1 MSNKEIR
8 VAIIGTGAISHR
20 HMNVWSHVPQVKV
33 VAAAEIDDRK
43 LKQWGERYH
52 FNEKDLY
59 HDFRE
64 MLKRDDIDAVDV
76 CVHNN
81 LHTPVSMYV
90 MKAGYPCYSEKP
102 MSASYFDSKL
112 LYDCSKATGQKL
124 AIQISSL
131 YTGQT
136 YIAKKLID
144 AGKLGDIYHARVATA
159 YHRRRNC
166 FDRGALMVSPSFQ
179 DKEMAGH
186 GQFIDLGIYHFGQ
199 MLFLLGLPEL
209 DTVLGNMYSKV
220 HRYNDEWASRHP
232 MGVEDMG
239 VGYATFK
246 GGLSLEVM
254 EAAACNVAGTGFDG
268 IDDNYIAGSIGGLH
282 IAHADAMGG
291 DWAMGGMG
299 GPGGGMGMG
308 MPEAMQPK
316 LLFQGLDE
324 FGFEVKTDYQAYYN
338 QQDMKTYTPETMM
351 YFDNQFHWYS
361 YLVGD
366 LTDETRYNTPLIGMN
381 ASLLCEGV
389 CMASE
394 LGRAVTADE
403 IKANSK
409 SLAIWKQPTPWG
421 VFDYDSSL

>member
-20 HMNVWSHVPQVKV
+20 HMKVWSHIPQAKV
-33 VAAAEIDDRK
+33 VAAAEIDLPK
-43 LKQWGERYH
+43 LKAWGEQYH
-52 FNEKDLY
+52 FDEKDLY
-59 HDFRE
+59 TDFRE

-81 LHTPVSMYV
+81 LHTPIAMAV

-136 YIAKKLID
+136 YIAKQLID
-144 AGKLGDIYHARVATA
+144 EGKLGEIYHARVCTA
-159 YHRRRNC
+159 YNRRRNC
-166 FDRGALMVSPSFQ
+166 FDRASLRTSPAFQ
-179 DKEMAGH
+179 DKAMAGY

-209 DTVLGNMYSKV
+209 DCVLGNLYNKV
-220 HRYNDEWASRHP
+220 HRYNDWWASTHP

-239 VGYATFK
+239 AGYATFK
-246 GGLSLEVM
+246 GGLSLELM
-254 EAAACNVAGTGFDG
+254 EAAALNVVQEQGFG
-268 IDDNYIAGSIGGLH
+268 SKEDNYIAGSKGG
-282 IAHADAMGG
+282 IIYKAPDAMGG
-291 DWAMGGMG
+291 DWAMSSFG
-299 GPGGGMGMG
+299 GPGGV
-308 MPEAMQPK
+308 PNDLQPK
-316 LLFQGLDE
+316 LYYQGLDE
-324 FGFEVKTDYQAYYN
+324 HGYEIKTDYQAYYN
-338 QQDMKTYTPETMM
+338 QQDLKTYQPELMK
-351 YFDNQFHWYS
+351 YFDNQLHWYS

-366 LTDETRYNTPLIGMN
+366 LTDETRYDTPKIGMN
-381 ASLLCEGV
+381 VSLLCDGV
-389 CMASE
+389 IQSSE

-409 SLAIWKQPTPWG
+409 SLAIWKQETPWG
-421 VFDYDSSL
+421 VFDYDASL

>member
-20 HMNVWSHVPQVKV
+20 HMTVWSHVPQVKV
-33 VAAAEIDDRK
+33 VAAADIDQPK
-43 LKQWGERYH
+43 LKAWGEQYH
-52 FNEKDLY
+52 FDEKDLY
-59 HDFRE
+59 TDFRE

-136 YIAKKLID
+136 YIAKQLID
-144 AGKLGDIYHARVATA
+144 EGKLGEIYHARVCCA

-166 FDRGALMVSPSFQ
+166 FDRSSLRASPSFQ
-179 DKEMAGH
+179 DKAMAGY

-209 DTVLGNMYSKV
+209 DSVLGNLYSKV
-220 HRYNDEWASRHP
+220 HTYNDDWAKRHP

-246 GGLSLEVM
+246 GGLSLEMM
-254 EAAACNVAGTGFDG
+254 EAAASNIAGLNFDCR
-268 IDDNYIAGSIGGLH
+268 DDNYINGSKGGL
-282 IAHADAMGG
+282 IYAQPDATGG
-291 DWAMGGMG
+291 DWARRS
-299 GPGGGMGMG
+299 GPGMMMMGNDRA
-308 MPEAMQPK
+308 PR
-316 LLFQGLDE
+316 LTFQGLDE
-324 FGFEVKTDYQAYYN
+324 HGYEIKTDYQAYYN
-338 QQDMKTYTPETMM
+338 QQDLIVYTPETMR

-366 LTDETRYNTPLIGMN
+366 LTDETRYDTPKIGMN
-381 ASLLCEGV
+381 VSLLCDGV
-389 CMASE
+389 IQSSE

-409 SLAIWKQPTPWG
+409 SLAIWRQETPWG
-421 VFDYDSSL
+421 VFDYDASL

>member
-1 MSNKEIR
+1 MALSKKEIR

-20 HMNVWSHVPQVKV
+20 HMTVWSHVPQVKV
-33 VAAAEIDDRK
+33 VAAAEIDEPK
-43 LKQWGERYH
+43 LKKWGEQYH
-52 FNEKDLY
+52 FDEKDLY
-59 HDFRE
+59 TDFRE

-81 LHTPVSMYV
+81 LHTPVAMAV

-112 LYDCSKATGQKL
+112 LRDCSIATGQKL

-144 AGKLGDIYHARVATA
+144 AGKLGDIYHARVCCA

-166 FDRGALMVSPSFQ
+166 FDRGALNTSPSFQ
-179 DKEMAGH
+179 DKEMAGF

-209 DTVLGNMYSKV
+209 DCVLGNLYSKI
-220 HRYNDEWASRHP
+220 HTYNDDWAARHP
-232 MGVEDMG
+232 LGVEDMG

-246 GGLSLEVM
+246 GGLSLEIM
-254 EAAACNVAGTGFDG
+254 EAAASNIAGLNFANV
-268 IDDNYIAGSIGGLH
+268 DDNYINGSKGGL
-282 IAHADAMGG
+282 IYKQPDATGG
-291 DWAMGGMG
+291 DWSRRAGPGGMPGGMG
-299 GPGGGMGMG
+299 G
-308 MPEAMQPK
+308 EDRSPK
-316 LLFQGLDE
+316 LFFQGLDE
-324 FGFEVKTDYQAYYN
+324 FGLEVRTDYQAYYN
-338 QQDMKTYTPETMM
+338 QQDLKTYFPETMM

-366 LTDETRYNTPLIGMN
+366 LTDETRYDTPLIGMN
-381 ASLLCEGV
+381 VSLLCDGV
-389 CMASE
+389 IQSSE
-394 LGRAVTADE
+394 AGRAMTAEE

-409 SLAIWKQPTPWG
+409 SLAIWKQETPWG
-421 VFDYDSSL
+421 VFDYDSTL

>member
-8 VAIIGTGAISHR
+8 VAIIGTGAISRR
-20 HMNVWSHVPQVKV
+20 HMTVWGHLPQVKV
-33 VAAAEIDDRK
+33 VAAAEIDLPK
-43 LKQWGERYH
+43 LKAWGEKYH
-52 FNEKDLY
+52 FDEKDLY
-59 HDFRE
+59 TDFRE

-81 LHTPVSMYV
+81 LHTPIAMAV

-136 YIAKKLID
+136 FIAKQLID
-144 AGKLGDIYHARVATA
+144 EGKLGDIYHARVCMM

-166 FDRGALMVSPSFQ
+166 FDRGSMTATKDFQ
-179 DKEMAGH
+179 NKAMAGY

-209 DTVLGNMYSKV
+209 DCVLGNLYNKV
-220 HRYNDEWASRHP
+220 HRYNDWWDSTHP

-239 VGYATFK
+239 CGYATFK
-246 GGLSLEVM
+246 GGLSLEMM
-254 EAAACNVAGTGFDG
+254 EAAASNVAGLGYDG
-268 IDDNYIAGSIGGLH
+268 RDDNYINGSKGGL
-282 IAHADAMGG
+282 IYAAADAMGG
-291 DWAMGGMG
+291 DWAMSGIGMG
-299 GPGGGMGMG
+299 GPGGV
-308 MPEAMQPK
+308 PEALQPK
-316 LLFQGLDE
+316 LRFQGLDE
-324 FGFEVKTDYQAYYN
+324 HGYEIRTDYQAYYN
-338 QQDMKTYTPETMM
+338 QQDLKTYRPELMK
-351 YFDNQFHWYS
+351 YFDNQLHWYS

-366 LTDETRYNTPLIGMN
+366 LTDETRYDSPRIGMN
-381 ASLLCEGV
+381 VSLLCDGV
-389 CMASE
+389 IQSSE

-409 SLAIWKQPTPWG
+409 SLAIWKQETPWG
-421 VFDYDSSL
+421 VFDYDASL

>member
-1 MSNKEIR
+1 MALSKKEIR

-20 HMNVWSHVPQVKV
+20 HMTVWSHIPQVKI
-33 VAAAEIDDRK
+33 VAAAEIDLPK
-43 LKQWGERYH
+43 LKAWGEQYH
-52 FNEKDLY
+52 IDEKDLY
-59 HDFRE
+59 TDFRE

-102 MSASYFDSKL
+102 MSASYYDSKL
-112 LYDCSKATGQKL
+112 LRDCSKATGQKL

-144 AGKLGDIYHARVATA
+144 AGKLGDIYHARVANA
-159 YHRRRNC
+159 FHRRRNC
-166 FDRGALMVSPSFQ
+166 FDRGAMGVSKAFQ
-179 DKEMAGH
+179 DKAMAGY

-209 DTVLGNMYSKV
+209 DSVLGNMYSKV
-220 HRYNDEWASRHP
+220 HTYNDEWLARHP
-232 MGVEDMG
+232 LGVEDMG

-246 GGLSLEVM
+246 GGLSVEVM
-254 EAAACNVAGTGFDG
+254 DAAACNVAGLNFDSL
-268 IDDNYIAGSIGGLH
+268 DDTYIAGSTGGLH
-282 IAHADAMGG
+282 IAKVDCGGG
-291 DWAMGGMG
+291 DWARRGPAGMG
-299 GPGGGMGMG
+299 GPAG
-308 MPEAMQPK
+308 PS
-316 LLFQGLDE
+316 LTFQGLDE
-324 FGFEVKTDYQAYYN
+324 FGFEIKTDYQAYYN
-338 QQDMKTYTPETMM
+338 QQDLKTYFPETMM

-366 LTDETRYNTPLIGMN
+366 LTDETRYDTPLIGMN
-381 ASLLCEGV
+381 VSLLCEGV
-389 CMASE
+389 IMSSE

-409 SLAIWKQPTPWG
+409 SLAIWKQETPWG
-421 VFDYDSSL
+421 VFDYDASL

>member
-8 VAIIGTGAISHR
+8 VAIIGTGTISNR
-20 HMNVWSHVPQVKV
+20 HMKVWAHIPQVKV
-33 VAAAEIDDRK
+33 VAAAEIDLPK
-43 LKQWGERYH
+43 LKAWGEKYH
-52 FNEKDLY
+52 FDEKDLY
-59 HDFRE
+59 TDFRE

-81 LHTPVSMYV
+81 LHTPIAMAV

-112 LYDCSKATGQKL
+112 LRDCSKATGQKL

-136 YIAKKLID
+136 YIAKKLIE
-144 AGKLGDIYHARVATA
+144 AGKLGEIYHARVCTA
-159 YHRRRNC
+159 YNRRRNC
-166 FDRGALMVSPSFQ
+166 FDREALGPSPSFQ
-179 DKEMAGH
+179 DKAMAGY

-209 DTVLGNMYSKV
+209 DCVLGNMYSKV
-220 HRYNDEWASRHP
+220 HTYNAEWLARHP
-232 MGVEDMG
+232 LGVEDMG

-246 GGLSLEVM
+246 GGLSLEIM
-254 EAAACNVAGTGFDG
+254 EAAACNVVQEHGFACKE
-268 IDDNYIAGSIGGLH
+268 DNYIAGSIGGL
-282 IAHADAMGG
+282 IYKVPDSVGG
-291 DWAMGGMG
+291 DWSMGGMG
-299 GPGGGMGMG
+299 GPGGGG
-308 MPEAMQPK
+308 MPVDMQPK
-316 LLFQGLDE
+316 LFYQGLDE
-324 FGFEVKTDYQAYYN
+324 FGFEIKTDYQAYYN
-338 QQDMKTYTPETMM
+338 QQDLKTYTPETMM

-366 LTDETRYNTPLIGMN
+366 LTDETRYDTPLIGMN
-381 ASLLCEGV
+381 VSLLCDGV
-389 CMASE
+389 IMSSE

-409 SLAIWKQPTPWG
+409 SLAIWKQETPWG
-421 VFDYDSSL
+421 VFDYDASL